1 MGRLGAK
8 EGEGIPEEEIDRVQ
22 AEVIVYGGSHLASS
36 FEDMDLFEF
45 KNYPAANVYQEG
57 MQTASF
63 RGRWELEGTSWL

>member
-1 MGRLGAK
+1 M
-8 EGEGIPEEEIDRVQ
+8 Q